1 MFQNLI
7 GRLKKL
13 NLLTPSAL
21 VFALLFVLSLIIII
35 GQFFH
40 QTLQN
45 EMAEQF
51 NKQQLL
57 LAREVAIN
65 IESFIDGVYK
75 DIHIISQ
82 LPEIHRIHQSPR
94 CRVVAEA
101 INMNI
106 RSTMLVTIRVL
117 DKNGIMIYDSADPG
131 REGLDLSKTAY
142 FRRATVLPRNERLI
156 TDLLD
161 IHDHQPETKEFIVA
175 TPIYQDLGHSQ
186 APQFNGVVLAV
197 LSLDAITQNYLSP
210 IKSGTRGYAW
220 MMDSDGTLLYH
231 PTQPMMVGRTSSRPT
246 SRASSATNP
255 STPKR
260 GCSRA
265 KPRRLETTRPRA
277 VRTSL
282 WHSTAS
288 PWAGNRGS
296 LRCRPLLRRHR
307 PDAEEPA
314 VLLPA
319 DHFDLRDHPCRFR
332 RHDHHQ

>member
-21 VFALLFVLSLIIII
+21 VLALLFVLSLIIII

-82 LPEIHRIHQSPR
+82 LPEIHRIKQSPR
-94 CRVVAEA
+94 CRIVVEA

-106 RSTMLVTIRVL
+106 RSDMLVTIRVL
-117 DKNGIMIYDSADPG
+117 DKNGIMIYDSASPG

-156 TDLLD
+156 TDLLE

-175 TPIYQDLGHSQ
+175 TAIYQDLGQSHV
-186 APQFNGVVLAV
+186 PEFNGAVLAV
-197 LSLDAITQNYLSP
+197 LSLDAITQ
-210 IKSGTRGYAW
+210 
-220 MMDSDGTLLYH
+220 
-231 PTQPMMVGRTSSRPT
+231 
-246 SRASSATNP
+246 
-255 STPKR
+255 
-260 GCSRA
+260 
-265 KPRRLETTRPRA
+265 
-277 VRTSL
+277 
-282 WHSTAS
+282 
-288 PWAGNRGS
+288 
-296 LRCRPLLRRHR
+296 
-307 PDAEEPA
+307 
-314 VLLPA
+314 
-319 DHFDLRDHPCRFR
+319 
-332 RHDHHQ
+332 